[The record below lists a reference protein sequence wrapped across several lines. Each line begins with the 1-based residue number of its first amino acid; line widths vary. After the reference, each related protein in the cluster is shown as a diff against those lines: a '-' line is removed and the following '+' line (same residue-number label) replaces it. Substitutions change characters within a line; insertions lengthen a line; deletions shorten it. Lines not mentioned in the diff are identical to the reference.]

1 MDLKKFVEYLP
12 YMGRG
17 MLAIFIV
24 IGAIAL
30 VTVLLNKMF
39 TGKKDK

>member
-1 MDLKKFVEYLP
+1 MKIENFGEYLP
-12 YMGRG
+12 YMGSG

-30 VTVLLNKMF
+30 VTVLLNKIF
-39 TGKKDK
+39 TGKK